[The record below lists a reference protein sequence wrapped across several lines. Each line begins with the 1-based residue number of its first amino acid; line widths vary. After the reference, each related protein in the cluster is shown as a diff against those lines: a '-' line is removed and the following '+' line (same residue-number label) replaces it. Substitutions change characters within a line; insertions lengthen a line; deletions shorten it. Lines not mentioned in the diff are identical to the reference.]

1 MAASTEQKVD
11 FLLKKLG
18 YSSSKTGIA
27 EDESSLSG
35 TKKAPFAEPIPSPLV
50 VPDSSVWSNSEFIP
64 TTPPGADTSYVK
76 TYLAS
81 ASGYH
86 MTEDTTVSGS
96 RSFVARATYNNNS
109 TANLK
114 NWIDTQFG
122 ADYIVK
128 VYKGDPNS
136 GGVQLSAAGSGSN
149 DTWFFDYSAG
159 VLNFNGTSVPSGVT
173 SSNIYLVGYRY
184 IGETGVITPG
194 DDLNIGIGTVKDLTV
209 ERNIIQQ
216 SAAGISTFTGN
227 IDANRDV
234 DIAGNVNVS
243 GITTLFH
250 LDVDGHT
257 DLDNVNVSGV
267 STFAGNIDITNSGN
281 LTIAGNLTVNG
292 TETTLNTNSLEV
304 EDINIGIA
312 SAASK
317 LNDAQIDGAGI
328 TIYSSGG
335 DKTLTWDHS
344 NSRMAFSNDLY
355 VPNAT
360 VGTDLTVGGNLNV
373 TGDVVYDEVTGRNIK
388 ISGVGTITQ
397 LNVTSLTVSSG
408 STFTGNID
416 ANGDLDVDGH
426 TNLDNVS
433 IAGVTTTVGDVTV
446 GTGGETTAIGVRLN
460 SQYAQIKLPDGQTGG
475 SFKGNLFFGD
485 NNDFRIVHD
494 AHHNYLTSYN
504 GDIYLGFSGGT
515 PLKLKSGTKSAELYH
530 VNTKVFE
537 TISSGVSIPLNL
549 DVDGHTE
556 LDNLNVA
563 GVSTFANNIDAN
575 RDVDIAGNVL
585 VGGALTVTGTTTF
598 NGGTLTLGDADTD
611 NVVFGGEVDSNIL
624 PDDDNTFDLGSSA
637 KRWKDVYADSFIG
650 DGSGLTNTGAS
661 LSAASG
667 TQRFVVTNLTSGTM
681 TTAATDSDLVF
692 IAGNNLLSL
701 NGNLSVTGVA
711 TFTGPITA
719 GSSLGAAGQYM
730 RRTGTGVTWASFPEL
745 RQTTSFTATAGQ
757 TSFTWSHNASFL
769 DVFLNGVKL
778 ASTEYT
784 ANGSSVVLNSGCFAG
799 DTVEF
804 HSYNIASNYGA
815 GGGGSTTLPGLTDVT
830 ISGAS
835 NGQVLKYNGSAWV
848 NAADA
853 TGGSSYTNSDVDTHL
868 NVSGAS
874 SGQIL
879 SWNGSDYAWVADQTG
894 GGSVGTAGTWS
905 STATGISTTKNVA
918 IGGNLN
924 VTGISTFTGIGTFGN
939 DLYVGGNLSVLGS
952 TNLDTQTLNV
962 NTLNVAGVT
971 THTGITTYT
980 NHVNFGGLNK
990 KVTFFGHSNL
1000 VDQKMYWDTSSNG
1013 SLHFAPGVHSY
1024 YGGTRTQFDPHGTG
1038 SAGHFRIEQYMDEGN
1053 NPFNIHSDF
1062 TGIKGSPTGGH
1073 ESRDIA
1079 KFEYLEGTRLYH
1091 TGTKRL
1097 HTSGVGVTVYGEL
1110 DATSAKFSGNVSI
1123 GGTLTYEDV
1132 TNIDSVGIITAGTDI
1147 HVGAGVSAVGIIT
1160 ANSFRG
1166 DGSQLTGISAS
1177 SLQVGADINPRHVNA
1192 SGIITT
1198 TSATIGSLGIS
1209 TVAGSWGA
1217 NAGVGKTIDSF
1228 DVATDD
1234 FKTAEYTLWFNY
1246 SSGGVSNIQSQKLLV
1261 MQDGTTPYS
1270 QEFAIMSA
1278 PNKIVS
1284 VGATMTGTIVNINA
1298 TPESGISGV
1307 TTYKLARNTL
1317 L

>member
-50 VPDSSVWSNSEFIP
+50 VPDSSVWSNSENIP
-64 TTPPGADTSYVK
+64 TTPPGSDT
-76 TYLAS
+76 TYIKVYP
-81 ASGYH
+81 ASGSGWH

-96 RSFVARATYNNNS
+96 RTFVARSTYNNNS

-122 ADYIVK
+122 PDYVVK

-136 GGVQLSAAGSGSN
+136 GGVELAAAGSGSN
-149 DTWFFDYSAG
+149 DTWFFDYSSG
-159 VLNFNGTSVPSGVT
+159 VLNFNGTQIPSGVT
-173 SSNIYLVGYRY
+173 ATNVYIVGYRY
-184 IGETGVITPG
+184 IGETGVLTPG
-194 DDLNIGIGTVKDLTV
+194 DDVSF
-209 ERNIIQQ
+209 RNL
-216 SAAGISTFTGN
+216 SVT
-227 IDANRDV
+227 
-234 DIAGNVNVS
+234 
-243 GITTLFH
+243 
-250 LDVDGHT
+250 
-257 DLDNVNVSGV
+257 GV
-267 STFAGNIDITNSGN
+267 STLTGDVTAQNN
-281 LTIAGNLTVNG
+281 LTVVGNLTVNG
-292 TETTLNTNSLEV
+292 DNTILNTSSLEV
-304 EDINIGIA
+304 EDRNIGIA

-317 LNDAQIDGAGI
+317 LSDAQIDGAGI
-328 TIYSSGG
+328 TIYSANG
-335 DKTLTWDHS
+335 DKTLTWDNS
-344 NSRMAFSNDLY
+344 NSRMAFSHDLFA
-355 VPNAT
+355 PN
-360 VGTDLTVGGNLNV
+360 LNISGNLNV
-373 TGDVVYDEVTGRNIK
+373 TGDVVYDEVTGRNIN
-388 ISGVGTITQ
+388 ISGVGTITH
-397 LNVTSLTVSSG
+397 LNLTSLSVSTG

-416 ANGDLDVDGH
+416 ANG
-426 TNLDNVS
+426 
-433 IAGVTTTVGDVTV
+433 
-446 GTGGETTAIGVRLN
+446 
-460 SQYAQIKLPDGQTGG
+460 
-475 SFKGNLFFGD
+475 
-485 NNDFRIVHD
+485 
-494 AHHNYLTSYN
+494 
-504 GDIYLGFSGGT
+504 
-515 PLKLKSGTKSAELYH
+515 
-530 VNTKVFE
+530 
-537 TISSGVSIPLNL
+537 NL

-556 LDNLNVA
+556 LDDVNVGSA
-563 GVSTFANNIDAN
+563 LTVTGNIDAN

-598 NGGTLTLGDADTD
+598 NGGTLTLGDANTD

-637 KRWKDVYADSFIG
+637 KRWQDVYAANFHG
-650 DGSGLTNTGAS
+650 DGSNLTNTGAS

-667 TQRFVVTNLTSGTM
+667 TQRLVVTNLTSGTM

-692 IAGNNLLSL
+692 IAAHNLLSL

-719 GSSLGAAGQYM
+719 GSSLGADGQYM
-730 RRTGTGVTWASFPEL
+730 RRTGAGVTWASFPTL
-745 RQTTSFTATAGQ
+745 RTTTSFTATANQ
-757 TSFTWSHNASFL
+757 TSFTWSHNVNFL

-778 ASTEYT
+778 SSSEYT

-799 DTVEF
+799 DIVEF
-804 HSYNIASNYGA
+804 HSYNIASTFGG
-815 GGGGSTTLPGLTDVT
+815 GGGGSSTLPGLTDVT

-853 TGGSSYTNSDVDTHL
+853 TGSSYTNSDVDTHL

-894 GGSVGTAGTWS
+894 GGAAGLWS
-905 STATGISTTKNVA
+905 QNATGIHTLSNV
-918 IGGNLN
+918 
-924 VTGISTFTGIGTFGN
+924 GIGTTTASYGLTVAEGN
-939 DLYVGGNLSVLGS
+939 IARFEGEVQTGTGS
-952 TNLDTQTLNV
+952 TVGIGSTLYFHKLSANTAPNDDFCIRPTGSGTLWFDSESAGDLGVWSATGLKICGNGVGHQNTTTDINTQLHVLNAGNCNV
-962 NTLNVAGVT
+962 KLQASAMGAVGLKFLN
-971 THTGITTYT
+971 
-980 NHVNFGGLNK
+980 GG
-990 KVTFFGHSNL
+990 
-1000 VDQKMYWDTSSNG
+1000 SS
-1013 SLHFAPGVHSY
+1013 
-1024 YGGTRTQFDPHGTG
+1024 G
-1038 SAGHFRIEQYMDEGN
+1038 SAGHHILSTYDLKMIMASGPDAGDPNRTVGMWRRYTNSNSVNWMGYESYGRFVCKPSYGGSTTLEIDHISGG
-1053 NPFNIHSDF
+1053 IDA
-1062 TGIKGSPTGGH
+1062 TGIITAAQFSGPIINNND
-1073 ESRDIA
+1073 DIT
-1079 KFEYLEGTRLYH
+1079 TRNLNV
-1091 TGTKRL
+1091 
-1097 HTSGVGVTVYGEL
+1097 SGVST
-1110 DATSAKFSGNVSI
+1110 FSGNVSI
-1123 GGTLTYEDV
+1123 AGTLTYEDV
-1132 TNIDSVGIITAGTDI
+1132 KNVDSVGVVTAREGI
-1147 HVGAGVSAVGIIT
+1147 RVGAGKSIGSDSGTVT
-1160 ANSFRG
+1160 YYG
-1166 DGSQLTGISAS
+1166 DGSQLTGINAGG
-1177 SLQVGADINPRHVNA
+1177 LNDGTDINPRHVNA

-1209 TVAGSWGA
+1209 TVSGNWGA

-1284 VGATMTGTIVNINA
+1284 VGASMTGTIVNINA

>member
-50 VPDSSVWSNSEFIP
+50 VPDSSVWSNSENIP
-64 TTPPGADTSYVK
+64 TTPPGSDT
-76 TYLAS
+76 TYIKVYP
-81 ASGYH
+81 ASGSGWH

-96 RSFVARATYNNNS
+96 RAFVARSTYNDNS

-122 ADYIVK
+122 PDYVVK

-136 GGVQLSAAGSGSN
+136 GGVELAAAGSGSN
-149 DTWFFDYSAG
+149 DTWFFDYSSG
-159 VLNFNGTSVPSGVT
+159 VLNFNGTQIPSGVT
-173 SSNIYLVGYRY
+173 ATNVYIVGYRY
-184 IGETGVITPG
+184 IGETGVLTPG
-194 DDLNIGIGTVKDLTV
+194 DDVSF
-209 ERNIIQQ
+209 RNL
-216 SAAGISTFTGN
+216 SVT
-227 IDANRDV
+227 
-234 DIAGNVNVS
+234 
-243 GITTLFH
+243 
-250 LDVDGHT
+250 
-257 DLDNVNVSGV
+257 GV
-267 STFAGNIDITNSGN
+267 STLTGDVTAQNN
-281 LTIAGNLTVNG
+281 LTVVGNLTVNG
-292 TETTLNTNSLEV
+292 DNTILNTSSLEV
-304 EDINIGIA
+304 EDRNIGIA

-317 LNDAQIDGAGI
+317 LSDAQIDGAGI
-328 TIYSSGG
+328 TIYSANG
-335 DKTLTWDHS
+335 DKTLTWDNS
-344 NSRMAFSNDLY
+344 NSRMAFSHDLFA
-355 VPNAT
+355 PNLN
-360 VGTDLTVGGNLNV
+360 VSGNLNV
-373 TGDVVYDEVTGRNIK
+373 TGDVVYDEVTGRNIN

-397 LNVTSLTVSSG
+397 LNLTSLSVSTG

-416 ANGDLDVDGH
+416 ANG
-426 TNLDNVS
+426 
-433 IAGVTTTVGDVTV
+433 
-446 GTGGETTAIGVRLN
+446 
-460 SQYAQIKLPDGQTGG
+460 
-475 SFKGNLFFGD
+475 
-485 NNDFRIVHD
+485 
-494 AHHNYLTSYN
+494 
-504 GDIYLGFSGGT
+504 
-515 PLKLKSGTKSAELYH
+515 
-530 VNTKVFE
+530 
-537 TISSGVSIPLNL
+537 NL

-556 LDNLNVA
+556 LDD
-563 GVSTFANNIDAN
+563 VSVGSALTVTGNIDAN

-611 NVVFGGEVDSNIL
+611 NVVFGGDVDSNVI
-624 PDDDNTFDLGSSA
+624 PDDDNTFDLGTSA
-637 KRWKDVYADSFIG
+637 KRWKDVYATNFHG
-650 DGSGLTNTGAS
+650 DGSNLTNTGAS
-661 LSAASG
+661 LSAATG
-667 TQRFVVTNLTSGTM
+667 TQRLVVTNLTSGTM

-692 IAGNNLLSL
+692 IAPHNLLSL

-719 GSSLGAAGQYM
+719 GSSLGADGQYM
-730 RRTGTGVTWASFPEL
+730 RRTGTGVTWASFPKL
-745 RQTTSFTATAGQ
+745 RETVKFTATAGQ
-757 TSFTWSHNASFL
+757 TSFTWTHNVDFL

-778 ASTEYT
+778 ASTEYSN
-784 ANGSSVVLNSGCFAG
+784 NGTSVTLDSGCFAG
-799 DTVEF
+799 DIVEF
-804 HSYNIASNYGA
+804 HSWNVASNYGS
-815 GGGGSTTLPGLTDVT
+815 GGGGSSTLNGLTDVT

-848 NAADA
+848 NDTDA
-853 TGGSSYTNSDVDTHL
+853 TGGSSYTNSDVDAHL

-879 SWNGSDYAWVADQTG
+879 SWNGSDYAWVADQTGG

-952 TNLDTQTLNV
+952 TNLDTQTVNVDNLNV
-962 NTLNVAGVT
+962 TGVT
-971 THTGITTYT
+971 THAGITTYT
-980 NHVNFGGLNK
+980 KSVHFGGTGSEVYFWANQSTKYMAWKSWVAGGSGGLFIPN
-990 KVTFFGHSNL
+990 SNIYL
-1000 VDQKMYWDTSSNG
+1000 GEG
-1013 SLHFAPGVHSY
+1013 S
-1024 YGGTRTQFDPHGTG
+1024 RTHIDPHGTG
-1038 SAGHFRIEQYMDEGN
+1038 SAGHLRVEQYMDYGD
-1053 NPFNIHSDF
+1053 NPLRIHSDF
-1062 TGIKGSPTGGH
+1062 VHLSGSPTSSH
-1073 ESRDIA
+1073 SSRDIA
-1079 KFEYLEGTRLYH
+1079 DFEYIEGTKLYY
-1091 TGTKRL
+1091 TGTKRFQ
-1097 HTSGVGVTVYGEL
+1097 TSGIGVTVFGQL
-1110 DATSAKFSGNVSI
+1110 DATSANFTGNVSV

-1132 TNIDSVGIITAGTDI
+1132 KNVDSIGIITARKDI

-1166 DGSQLTGISAS
+1166 DGSQLTGINAG
-1177 SLQVGADINPRHVNA
+1177 SLDDGTDINPRHVNA

-1284 VGATMTGTIVNINA
+1284 VGASMTGTIVNINA

>member
-50 VPDSSVWSNSEFIP
+50 VPDSSVWSNSEWIP
-64 TTPPGADTSYVK
+64 TTPPGSDTSYVK

-173 SSNIYLVGYRY
+173 ASNIYIVGYRY
-184 IGETGVITPG
+184 IGETGVLTPG
-194 DDLNIGIGTVKDLTV
+194 DDFETRNLKVTGVSTFVGVGTFQNDLYVAGDLNVVGDVVYDEVTG
-209 ERNIIQQ
+209 RNINI
-216 SAAGISTFTGN
+216 SGISTFN
-227 IDANRDV
+227 VV
-234 DIAGNVNVS
+234 DINGN
-243 GITTLFH
+243 
-250 LDVDGHT
+250 LDVDSHT
-257 DLDNVNVSGV
+257 HLDNVSVSGV
-267 STFAGNIDITNSGN
+267 TTFGGNVDITNSGN

-304 EDINIGIA
+304 EDINVGIA

-317 LNDAQIDGAGI
+317 LSDAQIDGAGI

-335 DKTLTWDHS
+335 DKTLNWDNS
-344 NSRMAFSNDLY
+344 NSRMSFSNDLY
-355 VPNAT
+355 APNVI

-373 TGDVVYDEVTGRNIK
+373 TGDVVYDEVTGRNIN
-388 ISGVGTITQ
+388 ITGV
-397 LNVTSLTVSSG
+397 
-408 STFTGNID
+408 STFVTVD
-416 ANGDLDVDGH
+416 VNGDIDVDGH

-433 IAGVTTTVGDVTV
+433 VSGVTTFASDVDITGDVD
-446 GTGGETTAIGVRLN
+446 I
-460 SQYAQIKLPDGQTGG
+460 DGQTDLDVLNV
-475 SFKGNLFFGD
+475 SE
-485 NNDFRIVHD
+485 V
-494 AHHNYLTSYN
+494 AT
-504 GDIYLGFSGGT
+504 FSST
-515 PLKLKSGTKSAELYH
+515 
-530 VNTKVFE
+530 V
-537 TISSGVSIPLNL
+537 
-549 DVDGHTE
+549 DVDGQTT
-556 LDNLNVA
+556 LDHLNVS
-563 GVSTFANNIDAN
+563 GVSTFAGI
-575 RDVDIAGNVL
+575 GTFTSHL
-585 VGGALTVTGTTTF
+585 FVGGNLEVKGTTKF
-598 NGGTLTLGDADTD
+598 EGGTLTLGDQDTD
-611 NVVFGGEVDSNIL
+611 NIVFGGEVDSNIL
-624 PDDDNTFDLGSSA
+624 PDDDNTFDLGSST
-637 KRWKDVYADSFIG
+637 KRWKDVYATNFHG
-650 DGSGLTNTGAS
+650 DGSNLTNTGAS

-667 TQRFVVTNLTSGTM
+667 TQRLVVTNLTSGTM
-681 TTAATDSDLVF
+681 TAASTDSDLVF

-719 GSSLGAAGQYM
+719 GSSLGVTGQYM
-730 RRTGTGVTWASFPEL
+730 RHVGTGVTWASFPKL
-745 RQTTSFTATAGQ
+745 RETVKFTATSGQ
-757 TSFTWSHNASFL
+757 TAFTWSHNVDFL

-778 ASTEYT
+778 ASTEYSN
-784 ANGSSVVLNSGCFAG
+784 NGTSVTLTSGCFAG

-804 HSYNIASNYGA
+804 HSWAIASNYGA
-815 GGGGSTTLPGLTDVT
+815 GGGGSSTLSGLTDVT
-830 ISGAS
+830 LSGLS

-848 NAADA
+848 NGTDEE
-853 TGGSSYTNSDVDTHL
+853 
-868 NVSGAS
+868 
-874 SGQIL
+874 
-879 SWNGSDYAWVADQTG
+879 
-894 GGSVGTAGTWS
+894 GSVGAAGTWA
-905 STATGISTTKNVA
+905 STATGISTTKSVS
-918 IGGNLN
+918 IDGDLN
-924 VTGISTFTGIGTFGN
+924 VTGITTVGFATATDVWVSGAITATTFVGNITGNVTGNTSGSSGSCTGNSATATNSSTSTALQTARNIGGVSFDGTADINLPGVNATGNQDTSGNAATATVATNAQGLTGTPDIIVRN
-939 DLYVGGNLSVLGS
+939 IN
-952 TNLDTQTLNV
+952 
-962 NTLNVAGVT
+962 A
-971 THTGITTYT
+971 TGITTY
-980 NHVNFGGLNK
+980 
-990 KVTFFGHSNL
+990 
-1000 VDQKMYWDTSSNG
+1000 
-1013 SLHFAPGVHSY
+1013 
-1024 YGGTRTQFDPHGTG
+1024 
-1038 SAGHFRIEQYMDEGN
+1038 
-1053 NPFNIHSDF
+1053 
-1062 TGIKGSPTGGH
+1062 
-1073 ESRDIA
+1073 
-1079 KFEYLEGTRLYH
+1079 
-1091 TGTKRL
+1091 
-1097 HTSGVGVTVYGEL
+1097 
-1110 DATSAKFSGNVSI
+1110 
-1123 GGTLTYEDV
+1123 EDV
-1132 TNIDSVGIITAGTDI
+1132 RNVDSIGIITARTGI
-1147 HVGAGVSAVGIIT
+1147 KIGPSAGVAGTFYSDGSYRTSGIIT
-1160 ANSFRG
+1160 ASTFHG
-1166 DGSQLTGISAS
+1166 DGSQLTGIAAG
-1177 SLQVGADINPRHVNA
+1177 SLQDGVDINPRHVNA

-1209 TVAGSWGA
+1209 TVSGNWGA

-1284 VGATMTGTIVNINA
+1284 VGASMTGTIVNINA